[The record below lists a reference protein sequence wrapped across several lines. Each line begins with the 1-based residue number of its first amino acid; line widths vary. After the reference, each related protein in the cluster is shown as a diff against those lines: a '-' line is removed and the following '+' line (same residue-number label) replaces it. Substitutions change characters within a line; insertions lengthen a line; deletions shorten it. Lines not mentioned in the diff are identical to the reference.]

1 MSRWLN
7 ICISN
12 MLTSAQIQQMNQ
24 ITGMNK
30 PVTPQQSQ
38 AQSRVAE
45 LTAIAQKAQARPAI
59 ADVGIGAA
67 KTAANFVEQGDVL
80 GTMNRLAKGDTSDLN
95 TNKIPNMIDAA
106 NPLKTMHSL
115 SGDTKDWTGR
125 DTSVTPSE
133 TPDWSG
139 TSPAQR
145 AQMEQPSNYAQ
156 KVGQSGAIIAA
167 NTLPIVAPGLKRAAG
182 GLKEALT
189 PKPPTPEE
197 VAAQQQRATEVASQE
212 RQAKIQK
219 GGEAWE
225 HPTKPGV
232 ATNPASFKNATSIV
246 EKNPGVPTF
255 LAQNKMHPNA
265 FMENGRYDTAD
276 AAEGMREDAVKMSK
290 EALRPALEAANP
302 SVPVTHAPDV
312 LTRAFQSLSQDKR
325 LTPGDRI
332 KVANNIMNE
341 ARALGNEH
349 PNGMSLTDTF
359 DKRIVYDK
367 NSGYHAGK
375 SLDDTNAAIANQHLG
390 HAMRDIVNEKSAQAG
405 LDTESFQDELSK
417 YFRAADYL
425 DALNTKKVPQSLVS
439 KIANRAA
446 AVMGAAAG
454 HSFSGGILGGV
465 GGYVIGGA
473 LEHMA
478 ENFVGKRGGEFLN
491 NLEKSNPKAFE
502 AVKEY
507 IQKTENERAGQMK
520 LPPGAEKG
528 SPANPHIVP
537 PKETSGVEMVPAG
550 KYPTSA
556 NPKTGRFQTMYH
568 EGQGK
573 LEPDGFDPKASG
585 GGPKTQEEG
594 GVVFSSPNIREGLNF
609 DDAQKL
615 LTSEEHARTKSVY
628 GDLGKGLG
636 LDTLQHDAVG
646 GWKDGAENTV
656 MTEVKNAKSLADV
669 EHLGALQGDHSYQKG
684 VINFFHNPTG
694 TDSLYVIDLPREDA
708 HGILDALKNNGLE
721 YYTKSGSKWMV
732 FDQGSTL
739 GENINNFAK
748 QYGAKAQRAKGE
760 GSFIGGNTRA
770 EGKQAFRKVIQS
782 HRGNERSPGMGT
794 DNADASG
801 PKDGGVT
808 KPRETAGSSGHK
820 YGLLDEGGEVKP
832 SFKPFVDAAR
842 NAKSF
847 AEFARGT
854 FVVPIDALK
863 GNTSVFLLSR
873 GISRTPHEPVYVT
886 PPMQGNGEYF
896 SVQDG
901 NHRLRDAKA
910 RGDKTIAVKFNPSSY
925 VGRAFWATLQD
936 FYNEA
941 INPY

>member
-1 MSRWLN
+1 
-7 ICISN
+7 
-12 MLTSAQIQQMNQ
+12 
-24 ITGMNK
+24 MNK

-115 SGDTKDWTGR
+115 SGDMKDWTGR

-133 TPDWSG
+133 NPDWSG

-145 AQMEQPSNYAQ
+145 AQMEQPSNYNQ
-156 KVGQSGAIIAA
+156 KVGQSAAIVAA
-167 NTLPIVAPGLKRAAG
+167 NVLPIVAPGLKSAAG

-197 VAAQQQRATEVASQE
+197 TAMQQQKATEVASQE

-232 ATNPASFKNATSIV
+232 ATNPASFKNAGSIL

-491 NLEKSNPKAFE
+491 NLEQTNPKAFE

-507 IQKTENERAGQMK
+507 IQKTQDERAGQMK

-528 SPANPHIVP
+528 TPANPHIVP

-585 GGPKTQEEG
+585 GGPKTPITKNPQAGFVNPQEIAKAMKKLYMGRGMEVRGIPAGLENVGLDNKPHKATVNAIAGAIFLSPDKSVAAKYGNVTEHSVHIQDPLILDNSKGYQGDIALYKFLNDHGIKNPLDPFVQNEG
-594 GVVFSSPNIREGLNF
+594 PEAVMKATEDFAKAIQDAGHDGVIIRVGREGSNL
-609 DDAQKL
+609 QKL
-615 LTSEEHARTKSVY
+615 FEDDQVAVFHKSQLIPIEARSMTPIKVTKSLNEILGNYDDTIGLRGTGGASEALNKIWEKGSIDTHEEARIVTREIDDQI
-628 GDLGKGLG
+628 GSGGIFWDRISDASFDARETRRLEKVVSDLRKIRTQL
-636 LDTLQHDAVG
+636 
-646 GWKDGAENTV
+646 
-656 MTEVKNAKSLADV
+656 S
-669 EHLGALQGDHSYQKG
+669 S
-684 VINFFHNPTG
+684 
-694 TDSLYVIDLPREDA
+694 
-708 HGILDALKNNGLE
+708 ALKN
-721 YYTKSGSKWMV
+721 
-732 FDQGSTL
+732 
-739 GENINNFAK
+739 
-748 QYGAKAQRAKGE
+748 
-760 GSFIGGNTRA
+760 
-770 EGKQAFRKVIQS
+770 
-782 HRGNERSPGMGT
+782 P
-794 DNADASG
+794 
-801 PKDGGVT
+801 
-808 KPRETAGSSGHK
+808 
-820 YGLLDEGGEVKP
+820 
-832 SFKPFVDAAR
+832 
-842 NAKSF
+842 
-847 AEFARGT
+847 
-854 FVVPIDALK
+854 
-863 GNTSVFLLSR
+863 
-873 GISRTPHEPVYVT
+873 
-886 PPMQGNGEYF
+886 
-896 SVQDG
+896 
-901 NHRLRDAKA
+901 
-910 RGDKTIAVKFNPSSY
+910 
-925 VGRAFWATLQD
+925 
-936 FYNEA
+936 
-941 INPY
+941 